1 MNYRMLFFAILLSLI
16 GASALPAQ
24 ESANRTVIDVPLTDL
39 PYNVMNDGRFPSMY
53 QSLEITKDV
62 NGLSHRL
69 FSLGYKEY
77 PFTSLLLSGANDLFF
92 LSLLPGG
99 NAWVHEEGHRAV
111 MGQYGISSFNDVYK
125 MDLLSDMI
133 SVSHVKDADLAWLK
147 ANHPADMVRL
157 HSAGIEMEYE
167 WIDSSRKD
175 FFFSGQS
182 TRFERA
188 GWIFSALNSLLY
200 IQVCT
205 TSEADAETDTMNL
218 KERKVSQR
226 DFTGMDFTAWVYD
239 LHRPNEPYAARGTH
253 PLGNGYDRYIR
264 YSDLTSKEKRYL
276 KQQYYMSYLNFV
288 SPQFIGF
295 DSFLTDLPGGEALLW
310 NFATMHYL
318 TSFGS
323 SSELHLYAVYG
334 EYNISAALRVYK
346 NENLTLP
353 GAELSLYRLRLNAV
367 PVLLS
372 SKISLWLQ
380 PADQMF
386 HTRKIMP
393 GAGAEISA
401 AYQLN
406 TAFEIYS
413 SLHAKSSGWQAGE
426 VSLDP
431 SADVRAGMRLGF

>member
-1 MNYRMLFFAILLSLI
+1 MIFCAALLSFICTSYVL
-16 GASALPAQ
+16 SAQ
-24 ESANRTVIDVPLTDL
+24 ESINRTVLDVPLTDL
-39 PYNVMNDGRFPSMY
+39 PYNVTNDGRFPSMY

-62 NGLSHRL
+62 TGLSHRL
-69 FSLGYKEY
+69 FSLGYGQY
-77 PFTSLLLSGANDLFF
+77 PFTSLLLSGLNDLFF

-99 NAWVHEEGHRAV
+99 DAWVHEEGHRAV
-111 MGQYGISSFNDVYK
+111 MGQYGISSYNDVYK
-125 MDLLSDMI
+125 MDLMSDMI

-167 WIDSSRKD
+167 WIDSSRED

-188 GWIFSALNSLLY
+188 GWIFSELNSLLY

-205 TSEADAETDTMNL
+205 TSEADTETDTMNL
-218 KERKVSQR
+218 KENKVSQR

-239 LHRPNEPYAARGTH
+239 LHRPKEPYAARGTH
-253 PLGNGYDRYIR
+253 PLGNGYDRYIK

-276 KQQYYMSYLNFV
+276 TQQYYMSYLNFI

-295 DSFLTDLPGGEALLW
+295 DSFLIDLPGGKALLW

-323 SSELHLYAVYG
+323 SSELHLYMQYG
-334 EYNISAALRVYK
+334 EYNISTALRVYR
-346 NENLTLP
+346 NESLTLP
-353 GAELSLYRLRLNAV
+353 GAEVSLHRFRFNRM
-367 PVLLS
+367 PVLIT

-380 PADQMF
+380 PHDQMF
-386 HTRKIMP
+386 YTRKVMP
-393 GAGAEISA
+393 GAGAEVCVLYPVIES
-401 AYQLN
+401 
-406 TAFEIYS
+406 FEIYS
-413 SLHAKSSGWQAGE
+413 SLHFKNAGWQAGE

-431 SADVRAGMRLGF
+431 SADLRAGVRLTF